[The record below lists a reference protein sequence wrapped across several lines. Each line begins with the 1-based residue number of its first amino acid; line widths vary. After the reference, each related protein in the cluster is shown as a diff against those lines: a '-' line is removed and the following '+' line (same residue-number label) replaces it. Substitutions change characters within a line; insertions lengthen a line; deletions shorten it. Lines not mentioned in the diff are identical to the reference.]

1 MIIELATRNPR
12 SSRPQGAL
20 RAHAIGLLGANLT
33 VGPLIILA
41 LPLLGWDGFSLRD
54 GVSPLNLLYDA
65 LLLATM
71 VAGVGL
77 MEHAAHMIGEDE
89 A

>member
-1 MIIELATRNPR
+1 MIIELPRRDPR
-12 SSRPQGAL
+12 SGRPQGAL
-20 RAHAIGLLGANLT
+20 RAHVIGLLGANLT

-41 LPLLGWDGFSLRD
+41 LPLLGWHGFSLRG
-54 GVSPLNLLYDA
+54 GVSPLNLLSDA
-65 LLLATM
+65 ILLATM